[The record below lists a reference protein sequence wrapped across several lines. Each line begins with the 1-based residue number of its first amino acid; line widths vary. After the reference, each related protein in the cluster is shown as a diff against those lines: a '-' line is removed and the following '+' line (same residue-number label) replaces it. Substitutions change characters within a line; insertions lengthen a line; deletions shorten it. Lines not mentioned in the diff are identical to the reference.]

1 MGNRKRREAGPQQHA
16 EGQHGEKTHRR
27 LLEQLQAGDERTPS
41 TLPTQSAPGAG
52 GRRLQEG
59 RQQHDPAEKNS
70 ERARE

>member
-16 EGQHGEKTHRR
+16 EGQHGEKTHRH
-27 LLEQLQAGDERTPS
+27 LLEQLQAGEPRAE
-41 TLPTQSAPGAG
+41 PTDAPPAEG

>member
-16 EGQHGEKTHRR
+16 EGQHGEKTHRH
-27 LLEQLQAGDERTPS
+27 LLEQLQAGEPRTQ
-41 TLPTQSAPGAG
+41 PTEAAPAEG

-59 RQQHDPAEKNS
+59 REQHDPAEKNS